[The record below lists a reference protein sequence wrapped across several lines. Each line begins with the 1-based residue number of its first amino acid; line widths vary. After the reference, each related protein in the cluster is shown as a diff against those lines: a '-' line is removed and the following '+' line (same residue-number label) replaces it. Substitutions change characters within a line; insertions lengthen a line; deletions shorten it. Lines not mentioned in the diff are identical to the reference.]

1 MMPVTND
8 TNAMAKESESFQLVR
23 SLEQFRGCEMK
34 TANRRM
40 GFNGVSICDGSI
52 IRKVEVKTVVN
63 SDNWFAIN
71 GLYGIESLF
80 FDPQYYLYFVL
91 SKERIIVIAQA
102 MPFLQM
108 QIPKYNS
115 EVGDEVRQ
123 WTALTRQLC
132 DISGLN
138 VLPRI
143 NFKLKV
149 GIRNLLKLLA
159 DKAESVQWQQS
170 IDSVWQSEDG
180 LNWTKTFPL

>member
-1 MMPVTND
+1 
-8 TNAMAKESESFQLVR
+8 
-23 SLEQFRGCEMK
+23 
-34 TANRRM
+34 
-40 GFNGVSICDGSI
+40 
-52 IRKVEVKTVVN
+52 
-63 SDNWFAIN
+63 
-71 GLYGIESLF
+71 
-80 FDPQYYLYFVL
+80 
-91 SKERIIVIAQA
+91 